1 MISLISVDFLRPF
14 AFVYLC
20 LCLCICAFAHLDN
33 AGFDLTME
41 LFSAFFA
48 PRRPSLSVSFYHPS
62 IQDLHSTLHEME
74 WNDMF
79 LVNIQKCVHAN
90 NFKRKFTRIYNLCNV
105 LLSGPP
111 PGSEATGLEKLTTPS
126 LARCFDQHLGHS
138 CGHSRGHGHGIGPWP
153 HWSHW

>member
-1 MISLISVDFLRPF
+1 
-14 AFVYLC
+14 
-20 LCLCICAFAHLDN
+20 
-33 AGFDLTME
+33 ME

-126 LARCFDQHLGHS
+126 LARCVDQHLGHS